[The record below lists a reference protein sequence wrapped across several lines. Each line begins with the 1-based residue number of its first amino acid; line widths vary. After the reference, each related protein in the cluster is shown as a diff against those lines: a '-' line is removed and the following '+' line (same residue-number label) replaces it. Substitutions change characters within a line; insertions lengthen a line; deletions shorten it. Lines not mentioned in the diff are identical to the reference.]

1 MSALHACKQRLSRAL
16 RPSLQGELLAW
27 SLGSLLLVWLAH
39 VVIGYATG
47 HHEADEL
54 TDGHLASV
62 AAIVLAKDV
71 DGFGPAPDVAAL
83 VPPDTLH
90 AHDYQQ
96 SLSAVVWDE
105 MGTVRAR
112 IGTAPLPPFDT
123 EEGFHTL
130 RLAHTDADMPNPISQ
145 ADDTRQS
152 ATPWRVFVR
161 WDEHTPAGSYA
172 RKVAVLLDMQE
183 RDELARDIAEQIA
196 LPGLYLLPLVAAV
209 LILAVRRGLRPL
221 HALSAQVRQLDIYQP
236 QALNAPPHG
245 EFQSMVAALN
255 LLAQRYAT
263 AVRHERE
270 TADLFAHEL
279 RTPLTSLRLH
289 VGNLRRAGG
298 EESRLNNTSQAK
310 ANTASRMAF
319 DATLA
324 QIEADTDRAATVL
337 RDLLAL
343 ARASRLQLGQASQ
356 ALDLAELAR
365 RVVAEYG
372 QAALDAR
379 HGLVLHVAQA
389 APMHGHPVLLEI
401 ALRNLLDNALAHTPA
416 GTCIT
421 VAVSA
426 APLWLQV
433 CDNARPSQQPQQ
445 PQQKKDHTRTQP
457 PHRQSVH
464 SAGLGLGH
472 QVVRRIAEAH
482 GGSFDVIHVPDN
494 PPLRGWRLTFGL
506 TSADANRTT

>member
-1 MSALHACKQRLSRAL
+1 MAYSLRRRL
-16 RPSLQGELLAW
+16 
-27 SLGSLLLVWLAH
+27 
-39 VVIGYATG
+39 T
-47 HHEADEL
+47 
-54 TDGHLASV
+54 ASTIASSMMAGLISTV
-62 AAIVLAKDV
+62 IVLA
-71 DGFGPAPDVAAL
+71 VAWHEVNDAYD
-83 VPPDTLH
+83 DTLKEGARLVLALGEGVLADGSNTRVRPRAERSTVLH
-90 AHDYQQ
+90 LDYQIIGKDGAVLARGEDAPRRPFVDPVNRDKRYYDVQ
-96 SLSAVVWDE
+96 VGKKSWRVYVRRHKTLDFSVQIGQQWEDRNELIEDALESLAWPLVALCLV
-105 MGTVRAR
+105 MGLLNGWLIRR
-112 IGTAPLPPFDT
+112 LTAPLAEVAARIETKSGDDLSPLPQASGAR
-123 EEGFHTL
+123 EI
-130 RLAHTDADMPNPISQ
+130 RAMTDALNRLLERL
-145 ADDTRQS
+145 TR
-152 ATPWRVFVR
+152 
-161 WDEHTPAGSYA
+161 
-172 RKVAVLLDMQE
+172 
-183 RDELARDIAEQIA
+183 A
-196 LPGLYLLPLVAAV
+196 L
-209 LILAVRRGLRPL
+209 
-221 HALSAQVRQLDIYQP
+221 
-236 QALNAPPHG
+236 
-245 EFQSMVAALN
+245 
-255 LLAQRYAT
+255 
-263 AVRHERE
+263 ERE
-270 TADLFAHEL
+270 RRFTADAAHEL

-289 VGNLRRAGG
+289 VGNLRGAGG
-298 EESRLNNTSQAK
+298 KETRLNNTSQAEV
-310 ANTASRMAF
+310 NTASRMAF

-356 ALDLAELAR
+356 TLDLAELAR

-445 PQQKKDHTRTQP
+445 KKDHAQAQN
-457 PHRQSVH
+457 PHRQSVY

-482 GGSFDVIHVPDN
+482 GGSFDVIHVSDN